1 MKKREGKN
9 SSLCFM
15 VLYLVPS
22 NKAEEYIPPPFKVV
36 NILPGYTT
44 GGFYISCSMENNEDV
59 NEFALLPAYTQ
70 YEGKRGFYYSPL
82 NISKKLWPSQINDSC
97 SFLLKKMGNSYSF
110 KASVD
115 NRQAINLIAQP
126 KLKKIPVKINYP
138 FLIVKGNGIVFYR
151 LNCTSNFTFT
161 STDIEIPRESPFYE
175 YPFKVKILSGM
186 WECNNRV
193 SINEPVPILGKRLAV
208 QLRNGIYGKR
218 ANSFRKEG
226 A

>member
-1 MKKREGKN
+1 
-9 SSLCFM
+9 
-15 VLYLVPS
+15 
-22 NKAEEYIPPPFKVV
+22 
-36 NILPGYTT
+36 
-44 GGFYISCSMENNEDV
+44 
-59 NEFALLPAYTQ
+59 
-70 YEGKRGFYYSPL
+70 
-82 NISKKLWPSQINDSC
+82 
-97 SFLLKKMGNSYSF
+97 MGNSYSF

-115 NRQAINLIAQP
+115 NRQVINLIAQP

-138 FLIVKGNGIVFYR
+138 FLVVKGNGIVFYR

-186 WECNNRV
+186 WESNNRV

-218 ANSFRKEG
+218 VNSFRKEG
-226 A
+226 V

>member
-1 MKKREGKN
+1 MKKREGEN

-44 GGFYISCSMENNEDV
+44 GGFYISSNLEEPEKV

-82 NISKKLWPSQINDSC
+82 NISKTLLPLQPADSYA
-97 SFLLKKMGNSYSF
+97 SILKKIGGFFHFEASYN
-110 KASVD
+110 
-115 NRQAINLIAQP
+115 NRQVISLNLQP
-126 KLKKIPVKINYP
+126 KLKKMPIKINYP
-138 FLIVKGNGIVFYR
+138 FLVVKGNGIVFYR

-161 STDIEIPRESPFYE
+161 SSDIEIPRESPFYE
-175 YPFKVKILSGM
+175 YPFKLKLLSGM

-193 SINEPVPILGKRLAV
+193 SINEPVPILGKRLSV
-208 QLRNGIYGKR
+208 QFRNGICGKR